1 MHPSQD
7 NVEIQPENEFCL
19 SNHMTIFVGA
29 IYAYKGLLM
38 VFAKVS
44 SSFFNFL
51 ISFFFFHLKTKQKN
65 YRLSVASLPGR
76 HAMSTFRH

>member
-38 VFAKVS
+38 VLAKVY
-44 SSFFNFL
+44 SSFLNFL
-51 ISFFFFHLKTKQKN
+51 ISFFLNKQTNKQN
-65 YRLSVASLPGR
+65 
-76 HAMSTFRH
+76 